1 MQIQS
6 CVTVT
11 NPEVVIVG
19 GGISGLL
26 LALRLSRDYKK
37 REHGILLIE
46 RQPQLGGRFFF
57 SSSSSFSGKNHEE
70 ISKEIFENSSKKLHL
85 SGPGFESMESASLE
99 ALYRHME
106 SHLTEDEKNELD
118 EFFKNES
125 EFDLNRKNR
134 CFFVK
139 KEFVSDVE
147 LFSGSSEILTKKESE
162 ILKSFVNDFYQP
174 KNYGETDAVPL
185 KDLISFEQSPQWT
198 ELSKSIKET
207 LSPIFTAIV
216 GPNWEK
222 SLFQNVCKSLWCF
235 FSLRKESIPLFFY
248 RKMCF
253 EFAIEKILRSRG
265 VYVRTLC
272 EVLRVTHTKETK
284 FQLLL
289 SDEVN
294 PLNKTLN
301 CKKLIFAIPLAKCL
315 GILAKEHFSP
325 SQSRFVAKVRP
336 VSLVV
341 SEISDFFS
349 VKSEECPE
357 NSGAGDRLVF
367 PVERAQGFITK
378 DGRIL
383 FSTKLDY
390 EESLQAPAV
399 REAVSRL
406 RRAAAR
412 VLKAE
417 YADELKKGARIPQN
431 KVTERIVLLPV
442 AYTIPCDI
450 SPNIEVKE
458 TKMGIEG
465 LYCCGD
471 SFPGFAEEPWKMVVS
486 SVYDVVMQLNGM
498 DGN

>member
-1 MQIQS
+1 MEIQS
-6 CVTVT
+6 YTAVT
-11 NPEVVIVG
+11 NPEIVIVG
-19 GGISGLL
+19 GGVSGLL
-26 LALRLSRDYKK
+26 LALRLSRDHKK
-37 REHGILLIE
+37 RGNGIVLIE
-46 RQPQLGGRFFF
+46 KQPQLGGRFFF
-57 SSSSSFSGKNHEE
+57 SSSSSFFGRNHEE
-70 ISKEIFENSSKKLHL
+70 ISKEIFEDSSKKLHL
-85 SGPGFESMESASLE
+85 SGPGFESMEPASLE

-118 EFFKNES
+118 EFFKSEN
-125 EFDLNRKNR
+125 EFDSNKKNR

-162 ILKSFVNDFYQP
+162 ILKSLVNDFYQP
-174 KNYGETDAVPL
+174 KNQDEMESIHL
-185 KDLISFEQSPQWT
+185 KNSISFEKAPQWAD
-198 ELSKSIKET
+198 LSKAAKET
-207 LSPIFTAIV
+207 LSPILTAII

-235 FSLRKESIPLFFY
+235 FSLRKESIPFFFY
-248 RKMCF
+248 RKMCL
-253 EFAIEKILRSRG
+253 EFAIENILKKRG
-265 VYVRTLC
+265 VSIRTLC
-272 EVLRVTHTKETK
+272 EVLRVNHTKETK

-301 CKKLIFAIPLAKCL
+301 CKKLIFAIPLVKCL
-315 GILAKEHFSP
+315 GILAKEHFSA
-325 SQSRFVAKVRP
+325 SQSRFVSKVRP

-341 SEISDFFS
+341 SEISDFLS
-349 VKSEECPE
+349 IKSQDWPE
-357 NSGAGDRLVF
+357 NTGAGDRLVF

-383 FSTKLDY
+383 FSIKLDY

-471 SFPGFAEEPWKMVVS
+471 SFPGFADEPWKMVVS
-486 SVYDVVMQLNGM
+486 SVYDVVMQLN
-498 DGN
+498 